1 MKTISFLPFQNLESE
16 RLFLRQITNED
27 INEVFELRSNP
38 EIMKFV
44 PRPLISKKEEALEHI
59 KLIQSKIE
67 ENDGINWAITIKGNP
82 KLIGIIGHYRI
93 SWENLR
99 SEIGY
104 MILPEFHG
112 KGITSEAVK
121 LLIDYGFN
129 TMKMHSLEAII
140 DPRNQASA
148 RVLEKNNFVLEG
160 QFKEDTFWQGE
171 WLDSNVYSL
180 LNKN

>member
-1 MKTISFLPFQNLESE
+1 MKTVSFLPFQNLESE
-16 RLFLRQITNED
+16 RLLLRQITNDD
-27 INEVFELRSNP
+27 IDEVFELRSNP

-44 PRPLISKKEEALEHI
+44 PRPLVSKKEEALEHI

-67 ENDGINWAITIKGNP
+67 ENEGINWAITIKGNP
-82 KLIGIIGHYRI
+82 KLIGVIGHYRI

-104 MILPEFHG
+104 MILPEYHG

-140 DPRNQASA
+140 DPRNHASA
-148 RVLEKNNFVLEG
+148 KVLEKNNFVLEA
-160 QFKEDTFWQGE
+160 QFKEDTLWQGE
-171 WLDSNVYSL
+171 WLDTNVYSL
-180 LNKN
+180 LNNN